1 MKALADFEKENGRK
15 VICDFICPTKDARKI
30 FNADYCIWMD
40 TIKKSNYEDTD
51 KIFEE
56 PENFNLK
63 ITEWNQYN
71 PKEIASLIKDV

>member
-1 MKALADFEKENGRK
+1 
-15 VICDFICPTKDARKI
+15 
-30 FNADYCIWMD
+30 MD